1 MKKKTVFL
9 TQLICSAD
17 LCYLTEI
24 STSSVAD
31 KVADQYKSTQ
41 QNVLSNV
48 SVKDGFAFVAAPHV
62 EVAELVT
69 LLGDAEREECL
80 CLVLLSGYMST
91 RCILVRPLPPSVH
104 RVG

>member
-9 TQLICSAD
+9 TQIICSAD

-41 QNVLSNV
+41 QNVLSNF
-48 SVKDGFAFVAAPHV
+48 SVKDGFAFVAVPHV
-62 EVAELVT
+62 EAAELVT

-91 RCILVRPLPPSVH
+91 HCILV
-104 RVG
+104 

>member
-41 QNVLSNV
+41 QNVLSIFF
-48 SVKDGFAFVAAPHV
+48 SVKDGFAFVAAPRV

-91 RCILVRPLPPSVH
+91 RCILV
-104 RVG
+104 